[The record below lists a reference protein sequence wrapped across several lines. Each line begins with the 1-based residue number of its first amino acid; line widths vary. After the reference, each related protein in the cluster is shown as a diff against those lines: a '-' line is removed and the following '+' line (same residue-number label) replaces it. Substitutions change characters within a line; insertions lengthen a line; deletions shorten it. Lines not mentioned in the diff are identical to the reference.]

1 MLNSFKLLRTSTFRL
16 AAIYLA
22 IFALSVGG
30 LLGYI
35 YLNTSVLLE
44 RQTDDTIRA
53 EVQALADQ
61 YQLRGLAG
69 IVETVR
75 RRSQEDTGSVYLLT
89 DPNEIRVAGNID
101 KLPLQA
107 RGDDASW
114 IEFPVDMKRGG
125 ISESHTVRAFHAD
138 LDGDYEI
145 VVGRD
150 IEVLRQFDGLIRRT
164 LFVTL
169 GDRVTIG
176 ARVTLYP
183 GVFVGSDSKIGDD
196 SVLYPNVVVREGC
209 SLGARVI
216 VHSGTVIGA
225 DGFGYVQHQG
235 RHQKIPQLGSVVIED
250 DVELG
255 ANVTVDRATLGV
267 TRIKQGT
274 KVDNLVQVAHNVTVG
289 EHCILV
295 AQVGIA
301 GSTTIG
307 HHVIIGGQAGLS
319 DHITIGDQ
327 VMIAAKAGVNRS
339 VESNQIVGGIPA
351 LPRERALKVQGVF
364 HHLPELNQQVR
375 DLADRVERLEQPSRR
390 TPTKARATRK
400 KRVAR

>member
-1 MLNSFKLLRTSTFRL
+1 MPLPKLPTPITLTQIHQL
-16 AAIYLA
+16 
-22 IFALSVGG
+22 VGG
-30 LLGYI
+30 
-35 YLNTSVLLE
+35 
-44 RQTDDTIRA
+44 TIHGDEHA
-53 EVQALADQ
+53 PISELASLSEATPQALTFIANDKA
-61 YQLRGLAG
+61 L
-69 IVETVR
+69 
-75 RRSQEDTGSVYLLT
+75 
-89 DPNEIRVAGNID
+89 
-101 KLPLQA
+101 KLPQGFQA
-107 RGDDASW
+107 AAVLIHRHVPELP
-114 IEFPVDMKRGG
+114 IPQ
-125 ISESHTVRAFHAD
+125 
-138 LDGDYEI
+138 I
-145 VVGRD
+145 VVAHPLMAFAMVAQRLYVRPSAPRGIAEGITKGTGVTIGVD
-150 IEVLRQFDGLIRRT
+150 PSIWP
-164 LFVTL
+164 FVTL

-176 ARVTLYP
+176 DRVTLYP

-319 DHITIGDQ
+319 DHITIGDH

-339 VESNQIVGGIPA
+339 VESNQIVGGAPA
-351 LPRERALKVQGVF
+351 LPRERALKVQGVI
-364 HHLPELNQQVR
+364 HHLPELNQHVR
-375 DLADRVERLEQPSRR
+375 DLIERVETLEQSARR
-390 TPTKARATRK
+390 TPTKARATRRTK
-400 KRVAR
+400 K